1 MTIVKYGID
10 WEVTGIERSINFVTI
25 GIQSDGLHLVG
36 YPNIDLFDGPYLAI
50 KHVVMANNTYSIQQ
64 CFRFYA
70 KELTPLYYKI
80 DELTEEL
87 TWYTK
92 LHNGYT
98 FPKTLFKP
106 YNDMYRMLFTSVLKW
121 DRSLTKEDI
130 WTLSDMVE
138 HVYQTSSMKFVPLKR
153 YDALVIDSNLY
164 NQLPDL
170 WTINDLAKLLTAEL
184 DNIRNIYEQPW
195 CETAER
201 RATHKLIKIP
211 TSIYGFEKWTL
222 IEKPTIYGI
231 ILHNI
236 LPKNTNYVQ
245 PDRSR

>member
-106 YNDMYRMLFTSVLKW
+106 YNDMYIMYNPIGADSRAAYYNVLPNCC
-121 DRSLTKEDI
+121 DNCSTCDLRIEIPLLIVLTDNGGNSYSL
-130 WTLSDMVE
+130 V
-138 HVYQTSSMKFVPLKR
+138 QSMR
-153 YDALVIDSNLY
+153 G
-164 NQLPDL
+164 
-170 WTINDLAKLLTAEL
+170 T
-184 DNIRNIYEQPW
+184 
-195 CETAER
+195 
-201 RATHKLIKIP
+201 
-211 TSIYGFEKWTL
+211 
-222 IEKPTIYGI
+222 
-231 ILHNI
+231 
-236 LPKNTNYVQ
+236 
-245 PDRSR
+245 